1 MSSYNNLASLA
12 ALAGLQPTPSPQ
24 PIKREVFISSFHDG
38 NEQEVNHFIYKWANV
53 EGVFTPK
60 ALGAFHNDDFIDSN
74 NPEYVMSEI
83 RRKYLGN
90 ASVTI
95 VLVGRCTHSRRY
107 VDWEIKSSL
116 RCGENTPNGLLAYVL
131 PSAMPPA
138 HDLYGQPIE
147 YTQRAWP
154 ALPPRLAANWNYFDQ
169 QNCYARYYVPPTS
182 ADELRHHIDL
192 AVWDRTHRDH
202 LIKNSSD
209 MMQNNAKCLVCDVWH

>member
-1 MSSYNNLASLA
+1 MNYGANNLASLA
-12 ALAGLQPTPSPQ
+12 ALAGLRPE
-24 PIKREVFISSFHDG
+24 PIKRDVFISSFHDG
-38 NEQEVNHFIYKWANV
+38 NEQEVDDFISNWATTGN
-53 EGVFTPK
+53 VFTPK
-60 ALGAFHNDDFIDSN
+60 ALGTFHNDDFINSN
-74 NPEYVMSEI
+74 NPDYVMSEI

-95 VLVGRCTHSRRY
+95 VLIGRCTHSRRY

-138 HDLYGQPIE
+138 YDLYGQLIE

-154 ALPPRLAANWNYFDQ
+154 VLPPRLAANWNYFDQ

-182 ADELRHHIDL
+182 ANEIRQHIEL
-192 AVWDRTHRDH
+192 AVWDRTHRAH
-202 LIKNSSD
+202 LIKNSSE
-209 MMQNNAKCLVCDVWH
+209 MMQNNARCDVCGVWH

>member
-1 MSSYNNLASLA
+1 MSSYNNLRNLA
-12 ALAGLQPTPSPQ
+12 ALSGFPPIAPA
-24 PIKREVFISSFHDG
+24 PIKRDVFVSSFHDG
-38 NEQEVNHFIYKWANV
+38 NGQEVDDFIYRWAHV

-60 ALGAFHNDDFIDSN
+60 ALGTFHNDDFINSD

-95 VLVGRCTHSRRY
+95 ILIGRCTHSRRY

-116 RCGENTPNGLLAYVL
+116 RRGTNTPNGLLAYVL

-138 HDLYGQPIE
+138 YDFLGNPIE

-154 ALPPRLAANWNYFDQ
+154 ALPDRLAANWNYSAQ
-169 QNCYARYYVPPTS
+169 QTCYARYYVPPTS
-182 ADELRHHIDL
+182 AAQLREQIEL
-192 AVWDRTHRDH
+192 AVSDRTNRAN
-202 LIKNSSD
+202 LIKNDSD
-209 MMQNNAKCLVCDVWH
+209 MMQNNAKCRVCGVWH